1 MIVVGPGRGG
11 RKQRVRGELPRSRRV
26 SATDRHRVPTFE
38 TPSFTEQLGRLADD
52 DREHEIA
59 KLVRELRRQAKDLGF
74 LPRDHDRRRRLPTRV
89 E

>member
-1 MIVVGPGRGG
+1 M
-11 RKQRVRGELPRSRRV
+11 
-26 SATDRHRVPTFE
+26 
-38 TPSFTEQLGRLADD
+38 PSFTEQLGRLADD